1 LTKLKIF
8 FRLDKMETEQLIK
21 LILGLLVVAAVTIGV
36 SVYFGSQVIGFFK
49 GLSGSAPEVIY
60 LGLLK

>member
-1 LTKLKIF
+1 
-8 FRLDKMETEQLIK
+8 METEQLIK
-21 LILGLLVVAAVTIGV
+21 LILGILVVAAVAVGI

-49 GLSGSAPEVIY
+49 GLSGSAPEAIY